1 VEGVSLERGGW
12 LDGHK
17 IEEARLYLSGICSA
31 CLGGEGNAGT
41 P

>member
-1 VEGVSLERGGW
+1 MEGVSLERGGW

-17 IEEARLYLSGICSA
+17 IEEAQLYISGTCSA
-31 CLGGEGNAGT
+31 CLRGEDNAGT